1 LREHAESA
9 FPALGLRVHNGW
21 VDRAPSWAHDSQTG
35 PLDRATTEGGCAQA
49 LKKDLEKLHRALLR
63 LAGYVED
70 AVATAIAALRGRDL
84 DAASGVIR
92 GDDEIDELEDEIQ
105 VECLKI
111 LALYQPVAIDLRRI
125 SAVMMITTDL
135 ERIGDLAVGIAERAI
150 VLARPPYVPIADQI
164 GDMTDRALH
173 MLRES
178 LDAFV
183 NSDPTTAVRVI
194 RADDEVDRYNDELIR
209 RLVAG
214 MKQTPELVEPSLSLF
229 SAVRH
234 LERIADHATNIAE
247 GVIYLVNGEIVRHH
261 PEALGEE

>member
-1 LREHAESA
+1 VPKH
-9 FPALGLRVHNGW
+9 F
-21 VDRAPSWAHDSQTG
+21 Q
-35 PLDRATTEGGCAQA
+35 
-49 LKKDLEKLHRALLR
+49 KDLENLQRALLR

-70 AVATAIAALRGRDL
+70 AVASATAALRSGDI
-84 DAASGVIR
+84 DAANAVIR
-92 GDDEIDELEDEIQ
+92 GDDEIDELENEIQ

-125 SAVMMITTDL
+125 SSVMMITTDL

-150 VLARPPYVPIADQI
+150 VLARPPFVSLTDQI
-164 GDMTDRALH
+164 GEMTDRALR

-183 NSDPTTAVRVI
+183 NSDPATAVRVI
-194 RADDEVDRYNDELIR
+194 RADDEVDRHNDELIR
-209 RLVAG
+209 RLVVG
-214 MKQTPELVEPSLSLF
+214 MKQSPELVEPSLSMF

-261 PEALGEE
+261 PEALGSE